1 MTIGPSL
8 DTWREQ
14 KAEMDELLGEID
26 ESRLGKHGRN
36 FPQEVIELAEGI
48 LDGRSILM
56 ARDDVWQ
63 PALTA
68 AVAELLKEREALREE
83 VQEWESRYDNLLA
96 DVGGTGPG

>member
-8 DTWREQ
+8 ESWREQ

-36 FPQEVIELAEGI
+36 FPQEIIELAESI
-48 LDGRSILM
+48 LDRRPIYM
-56 ARDDVWQ
+56 AREDVWQ

-68 AVAELLKEREALREE
+68 VVAELLKEREALREE
-83 VQEWESRYDNLLA
+83 IQELESRYYNLIA
-96 DVGGTGPG
+96 DIGGTSPG